1 MGSEYVAFYAE
12 ASLVCIVILSI
23 LPIHNLLHSTKQ
35 EKQIWFNRSIIAFI
49 LYFISDAFWAAV
61 LGGALPAYRWL
72 SVLLNLTNYVLMSV
86 MAFEWFMFMAASEK
100 MLFRT
105 SKARK
110 RLLLLPMAVSFL
122 FIVIAFIISPYFWIS
137 EEGRLNPLYHPLQ
150 IAAPLFYLLT
160 AVVISLNNARKASSR
175 EEKWNCWLFATTI
188 VGVVACGMIQLLTL
202 NAPTFCF
209 GCTIMLLWFYIQHMQ
224 TLISADELT
233 RLNNRGQIDRYM
245 AQVRYRENVSLYTMM
260 IDIDHFKQINDT
272 FGHAEGDRA
281 LILVSEAIKQTC
293 GQIKT
298 PIFIGRYGGD
308 EFTLII
314 QDPGEDDGYPEQ
326 VIGTLRAALSEK
338 VRKNELP
345 YLLEV
350 SVGYDKL
357 RDKND
362 TMKECLVRAD
372 EKLYMDKKAR
382 KAGR

>member
-1 MGSEYVAFYAE
+1 
-12 ASLVCIVILSI
+12 
-23 LPIHNLLHSTKQ
+23 
-35 EKQIWFNRSIIAFI
+35 
-49 LYFISDAFWAAV
+49 
-61 LGGALPAYRWL
+61 
-72 SVLLNLTNYVLMSV
+72 
-86 MAFEWFMFMAASEK
+86 
-100 MLFRT
+100 
-105 SKARK
+105 
-110 RLLLLPMAVSFL
+110 
-122 FIVIAFIISPYFWIS
+122 
-137 EEGRLNPLYHPLQ
+137 
-150 IAAPLFYLLT
+150 
-160 AVVISLNNARKASSR
+160 
-175 EEKWNCWLFATTI
+175 
-188 VGVVACGMIQLLTL
+188 MIQLLTL

-233 RLNNRGQIDRYM
+233 RLNNRCQIDRYM

-293 GQIKT
+293 GQIKA